1 MAVGTILATIAGS
14 TALAGGATAVSNAV
28 SNKKTNA
35 ANWKIAQ
42 MNNEYNAQMLQKQM
56 DYNTEMYERQLRDT
70 SPSAQRQRYEE
81 AGLNPYLLVDKFS
94 GGSGTVQGIS
104 PASAAGATMNP
115 TQFDFSQL
123 SGVVGEAINLY
134 NESQKTKAQTKLQE
148 MQAAG
153 YEIENQYKGAELAAK
168 IADLKASARSKDANA
183 ILTQVQ
189 TDLQRSL
196 KNLQVRNLDLT
207 NQGLELSN
215 SYRSMENAMKAIE
228 LQNFPNMV
236 KLNISNLEQDILT
249 KIKNRELIGEQIKNA
264 VQQGLKMVAETSG
277 IKWTNEYNKKA
288 EYYLL
293 ERLRAETK
301 RAWNN
306 TGPDNYF
313 QFGSSLANKAT
324 ESGLNPFNWFK

>member
-1 MAVGTILATIAGS
+1 MAISTILATIAGS
-14 TALAGGATAVSNAV
+14 TALAGGATATANAV
-28 SNKKTNA
+28 SSKKTNA
-35 ANWKIAQ
+35 ANWRIAQ

-56 DYNTEMYERQLRDT
+56 DYNTEMYERQLQDT

-115 TQFDFSQL
+115 TQFDFNQL

-168 IADLKASARSKDANA
+168 IADLKSSARSKDAQA

-215 SYRSMENAMKAIE
+215 NYRSMENVMKAIE
-228 LQNFPNMV
+228 LQNFPTMV

-249 KIKNRELIGEQIKNA
+249 KIKNRELTGEQVKLAI
-264 VQQGLKMVAETSG
+264 QQGLKTIAQTSG
-277 IKWTNEYNKKA
+277 IKWTNDYNRKA

-293 ERLRAETK
+293 ERVRAEA
-301 RAWNN
+301 RSAWNN
-306 TGPDNYF
+306 SG
-313 QFGSSLANKAT
+313 AN
-324 ESGLNPFNWFK
+324 NPFQMLDYIKRNNNPLD

>member
-1 MAVGTILATIAGS
+1 MAIGTILATIAGS
-14 TALAGGATAVSNAV
+14 TALAGGATATANAI
-28 SNKKTNA
+28 SSKKTNA
-35 ANWKIAQ
+35 ANWRIAQ

-56 DYNTEMYERQLRDT
+56 DYNTEMYERQLKDT

-123 SGVVGEAINLY
+123 SGVIGEAINLY

-168 IADLKASARSKDANA
+168 IADLKSSARSKDAQA

-215 SYRSMENAMKAIE
+215 NYRSMENAMKAIE
-228 LQNFPNMV
+228 LQNFPTMV
-236 KLNISNLEQDILT
+236 KLNIANLEQDILT
-249 KIKNRELIGEQIKNA
+249 KIKNRALTDEQIKYTIK
-264 VQQGLKMVAETSG
+264 QGLKTVAETSG

-288 EYYLL
+288 EDYLL
-293 ERLRAETK
+293 ERVQYERDYWK
-301 RAWNN
+301 HNRFSNN
-306 TGPDNYF
+306 PM
-313 QFGSSLANKAT
+313 QMFGNAGQEVGDL
-324 ESGLNPFNWFK
+324 FK

>member
-14 TALAGGATAVSNAV
+14 TALAGAATA
-28 SNKKTNA
+28 A
-35 ANWKIAQ
+35 ANTISNRRTNKANWQIAQ

-56 DYNTEMYERQLRDT
+56 DYNTEMYERQLEDT
-70 SPSAQRQRYEE
+70 SPSAVRQRYEE

-94 GGSGTVQGIS
+94 GGSGTVNGVS
-104 PASAAGATMNP
+104 PAQAAGATMNP
-115 TQFDFSQL
+115 TQFDFNQL
-123 SGVVGEAINLY
+123 SGVIGEAIGLY

-168 IADLKASARSKDANA
+168 IADLKASARSKDAQA

-215 SYRSMENAMKAIE
+215 NYRSMENALKAIE
-228 LQNFPNMV
+228 LQNFPTMV
-236 KLNISNLEQDILT
+236 KLNIANLEQDILT
-249 KIKNRELIGEQIKNA
+249 KIKNRDLADEQIQNLVK
-264 VQQGLKMVAETSG
+264 QGLKTVAETSG

-288 EYYLL
+288 ESYLL
-293 ERLRAETK
+293 ERVQYERDYWK
-301 RAWNN
+301 HNRFSNN
-306 TGPDNYF
+306 PM
-313 QFGSSLANKAT
+313 QLFGNAGQEVGDL
-324 ESGLNPFNWFK
+324 FK

>member
-1 MAVGTILATIAGS
+1 MAIGTILATIAGS
-14 TALAGGATAVSNAV
+14 TALAGGATATANAI
-28 SNKKTNA
+28 SSKKTNA
-35 ANWKIAQ
+35 ANWRIAQ

-56 DYNTEMYERQLRDT
+56 DYNTEMYERQLKDT

-123 SGVVGEAINLY
+123 SGVIGEAINLY

-168 IADLKASARSKDANA
+168 IADLKSSARSKDAQA

-215 SYRSMENAMKAIE
+215 NYRSMENAMKAIA
-228 LQNFPNMV
+228 LQNFPTMV
-236 KLNISNLEQDILT
+236 KLNIANLEQDILT
-249 KIKNRELIGEQIKNA
+249 KIKNRALTDEQIKYTIK
-264 VQQGLKMVAETSG
+264 QGLKTVAETSG

-288 EYYLL
+288 EDYLL
-293 ERLRAETK
+293 ERVQYERDYWK
-301 RAWNN
+301 HNRFSNN
-306 TGPDNYF
+306 PM
-313 QFGSSLANKAT
+313 QMFGNAGQEVGDL
-324 ESGLNPFNWFK
+324 FK

>member
-14 TALAGGATAVSNAV
+14 TALAGAATA
-28 SNKKTNA
+28 A
-35 ANWKIAQ
+35 ANTISNRRTNKANWQIAQ

-56 DYNTEMYERQLRDT
+56 DYNTEMYERQLEDT
-70 SPSAQRQRYEE
+70 SPSAVRQRYEE

-94 GGSGTVQGIS
+94 GGSGTVNGVS
-104 PASAAGATMNP
+104 PAQAAGATMNP
-115 TQFDFSQL
+115 TQFDFNQL
-123 SGVVGEAINLY
+123 SGVIGEAIGLY

-168 IADLKASARSKDANA
+168 IADLKASAKSKDAQA

-215 SYRSMENAMKAIE
+215 NYRSMENALKAIE
-228 LQNFPNMV
+228 LQNFPTMV
-236 KLNISNLEQDILT
+236 KLNIANLEQDILT
-249 KIKNRELIGEQIKNA
+249 KIKNRDLADEQIQNLVK
-264 VQQGLKMVAETSG
+264 QGLKTVAETSG

-288 EYYLL
+288 ESYLL
-293 ERLRAETK
+293 ERVQYERDYWK
-301 RAWNN
+301 HNRFSNN
-306 TGPDNYF
+306 PM
-313 QFGSSLANKAT
+313 QLFGNAGQEVGDL
-324 ESGLNPFNWFK
+324 FK

>member
-1 MAVGTILATIAGS
+1 MAISTILATIAGS
-14 TALAGGATAVSNAV
+14 TALAGGATATANAV
-28 SNKKTNA
+28 SSKKTNA
-35 ANWKIAQ
+35 ANWRIAQ

-56 DYNTEMYERQLRDT
+56 DYNTEMYERQLQDT

-115 TQFDFSQL
+115 TQFDFNQL
-123 SGVVGEAINLY
+123 SGVIGEAINLY

-168 IADLKASARSKDANA
+168 IADLKSSARSKDAQA

-215 SYRSMENAMKAIE
+215 NYRSMENVMKAIE
-228 LQNFPNMV
+228 LQNFPTMV

-249 KIKNRELIGEQIKNA
+249 KIKNRELTGEQVKLAI
-264 VQQGLKMVAETSG
+264 QQGLKTIAQTSG
-277 IKWTNEYNKKA
+277 IKWTNDYNRKA

-293 ERLRAETK
+293 ERVRAEA
-301 RAWNN
+301 RSAWNN
-306 TGPDNYF
+306 SG
-313 QFGSSLANKAT
+313 AN
-324 ESGLNPFNWFK
+324 NPFQMLDYIKRNNNPLD